1 MNIAILFDSGEDDS
15 PLKAFQI
22 NGRLMYFYPLE
33 ALYTSPE
40 IDEVLLA
47 MAYPESVPGVMEAVE
62 KWEAELH
69 INKPIR
75 VYRGIRSLDQIWLSI
90 LQDIGTC
97 PDVIVLH
104 DLRYPAVTEQEIKA
118 VVEKAA
124 AGDVAVTTK
133 AVPDDE
139 QLLTSVNG
147 HLTLID
153 HAYTGCYPAALP
165 GKSKVLMS
173 LNSYRHILEEL
184 GYCEPVMCPAEKV
197 CGPVY
202 TEEELER
209 IEVELL

>member
-1 MNIAILFDSGEDDS
+1 MNIAILFDSGEEDS
-15 PLKAFQI
+15 PLKAFKI
-22 NGRLMYFYPLE
+22 NGRLMYLYPLE

-62 KWEAELH
+62 KWAADLH
-69 INKPIR
+69 INKPVRI
-75 VYRGIRSLDQIWLSI
+75 YRGIRSLNQIWLSI

-104 DLRYPAVTEQEIKA
+104 DLRYPVVTEQEIKA

-153 HAYTGCYPAALP
+153 NAYTGCYPAALP
-165 GKSKVLMS
+165 GKSKALVS
-173 LNSYRHILEEL
+173 LDSYRHIPEEI
-184 GYCEPVMCPAEKV
+184 GYYEPVMCPAETV
-197 CGPVY
+197 GGPVY
-202 TEEELER
+202 TEDDLKS
-209 IEVELL
+209 VSL